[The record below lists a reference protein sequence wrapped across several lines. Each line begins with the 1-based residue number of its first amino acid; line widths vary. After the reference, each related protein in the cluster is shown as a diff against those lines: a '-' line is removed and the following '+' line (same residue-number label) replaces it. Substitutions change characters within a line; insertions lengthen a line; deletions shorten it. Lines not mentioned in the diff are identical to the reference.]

1 MCEGALMKI
10 FLVIPTLKQGGA
22 ERIISELANHFSNN
36 GAEVHLILLA
46 NAEDF
51 YLINHNVHIH
61 RLGFV
66 NEGKIK
72 KIISEL
78 QVFIKLRKLL
88 KEHRPDAVLSFM
100 DKYNVFTILASRFLD
115 LRVFVSDRSNPNLK
129 LSRSLSALKKL
140 TYRHATGIIAQTS
153 LAKDILEHFT
163 GNKNIRVIPNPVKEV
178 QLYPDLVRENI
189 IINVGRLVP
198 EKGQKYLLQAFS
210 NLNLDDWKLV
220 VLGDGPLRPELEKQ
234 VLELGLEGKVIMPGS
249 VNNIDEWL
257 AKAKV
262 FAFSSISE
270 GFPNA
275 LVEAMAAGLPCVS
288 FDCDIGPRDIIEHG
302 VNGFLVEEKNVD
314 ELANKLFILISKTEQ
329 ANKIAFNAMNVRN
342 TYNTR
347 FIVNK
352 YLQFLLRS

>member
-1 MCEGALMKI
+1 MKI
-10 FLVIPTLKQGGA
+10 FLVIPTLVQGGA
-22 ERIISELANHFSNN
+22 ERVISELANQFSQQ
-36 GAEVHLILLA
+36 GVEVHLTLLA
-46 NAEDF
+46 KAEDF
-51 YLINHNVHIH
+51 YSIDSNVIVH

-66 NEGKIK
+66 NNGRVQKVVSEIK
-72 KIISEL
+72 TFL
-78 QVFIKLRKLL
+78 KLRKLF
-88 KEHRPDAVLSFM
+88 KEHKPDAVLSFM

-163 GNKNIRVIPNPVKEV
+163 GNKNIKVIPNPVKEV

-198 EKGQKYLLQAFS
+198 EKGQKYLLQSFS
-210 NLNLDDWKLV
+210 NLNLDDWRLV
-220 VLGDGPLRPELEKQ
+220 ILGDGPLRPELEKQ

-249 VNNIDEWL
+249 VNNVDEWL
-257 AKAKV
+257 AKAKI

-288 FDCDIGPRDIIEHG
+288 FDCDAGPRDIIEND
-302 VNGFLVEEKNVD
+302 VNGFLIETNNID
-314 ELANKLFILISKTEQ
+314 ELVDRILILISNSSLE
-329 ANKIAFNAMNVRN
+329 NKFSLNSLKVRDKYNVESIGSE
-342 TYNTR
+342 YIE
-347 FIVNK
+347 FISESNRVDTV
-352 YLQFLLRS
+352 